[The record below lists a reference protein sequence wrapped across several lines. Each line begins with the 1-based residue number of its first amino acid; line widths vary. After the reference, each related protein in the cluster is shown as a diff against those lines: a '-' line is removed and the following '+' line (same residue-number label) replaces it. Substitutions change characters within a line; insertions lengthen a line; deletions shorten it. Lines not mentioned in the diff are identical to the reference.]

1 MNTTTNV
8 NAMIEKNWTE
18 LKGKIKSKW
27 SKFNDEEVESVKSDL
42 SQLSGKIQKA
52 YGIAKDQ
59 AEHQYDEFRKSV
71 QTLTGQET
79 PVPVVAAVATPGP
92 VPAKDKLN

>member
-71 QTLTGQET
+71 QALTGQET
-79 PVPVVAAVATPGP
+79 PAPIVAAVATPSP
-92 VPAKDKLN
+92 IPPKDKLN